1 MPDPT
6 ETLQDIVKWGS
17 VDTQATVALSPWHQS
32 DTLSLVTCLTVRLS
46 VHQARLPLRPCS
58 EVTTSL
64 KLLLALNL
72 HSWMAHRSSVS
83 SSGHTAHQ
91 IVTAFVTWNTALAES
106 APACV
111 YVKGKHC
118 RLLCCCVDIKPIF
131 QPGVSVK
138 SILLYELWRCRR
150 RHHRHFLTL
159 RLNLQLHNCEQRA
172 DISTL

>member
-6 ETLQDIVKWGS
+6 ERLQDVVKWGS
-17 VDTQATVALSPWHQS
+17 VDTQATVALPPWHQF

-46 VHQARLPLRPCS
+46 VHQTRLPLRPFS
-58 EVTTSL
+58 QVTTSL

-72 HSWMAHRSSVS
+72 HSWMARRSSVS
-83 SSGHTAHQ
+83 SSGHTARQ

-106 APACV
+106 VPACV

-118 RLLCCCVDIKPIF
+118 RSLCCCVDIKPIF

-138 SILLYELWRCRR
+138 SILLYELWCCRCR
-150 RHHRHFLTL
+150 HHCYFLTF
-159 RLNLQLHNCEQRA
+159 RLNVQLNNCVQKA
-172 DISTL
+172 DISKL